1 MSVLGKL
8 IKKLITSL
16 VVLLLITLTVG
27 CSKSHDETSKWQ
39 WSTNIARQISDDG
52 WVYTFDYMYLKDGME
67 DETLIPFAFYG
78 INLRYRYNDNYCTKI
93 LVKEEQG
100 YVEKEVYSTIQILG
114 TSKIAQEKEDME
126 YINNILRS
134 STKEQLLELDS
145 EDVELNYVN
154 EEMLFELMNKALTG
168 KAHQEGN
175 YGYIPSYALLS
186 EPEYTDGYKY
196 QIGFVNSMGCID
208 VIFIDVLYETGEGIR
223 DYVQLSDLVDDK
235 TATEKQKCL
244 YKEIVRI
251 SEGIVRDNDLLYDRQ
266 NIEGI
271 YNVELTRLYKFLQD
285 IENNNIEDYIVSP
298 G

>member
-1 MSVLGKL
+1 MSVLGRIMKKFTIPLVMSL
-8 IKKLITSL
+8 IITF
-16 VVLLLITLTVG
+16 VVG

-39 WSTNIARQISDDG
+39 WSTNIARHISDDG
-52 WVYTFDYMYLKDGME
+52 WVYTFDYIYLKDGRE
-67 DETLIPFAFYG
+67 DESLIPFSFSG

-93 LVKEEQG
+93 LIKEEQG
-100 YVEKEVYSTIQILG
+100 NVEKEVYSTMQILG
-114 TSKIAQEKEDME
+114 TSKIVQEKEDME
-126 YINNILRS
+126 YINNMLRS
-134 STKEQLLELDS
+134 YTKEQLLELDS

-154 EEMLFELMNKALTG
+154 EEMFFELMNKALTG
-168 KAHQEGN
+168 EAHQEGD
-175 YGYIPSYALLS
+175 YYYIPSYALLS

-196 QIGFVNSMGCID
+196 QIGFVSSMGCID
-208 VIFIDVLYETGEGIR
+208 VIFIDVLYETGKGIR
-223 DYVQLSDLVDDK
+223 DYVQLSDLVDNN
-235 TATEKQKCL
+235 TATEKQKDL

-285 IENNNIEDYIVSP
+285 IEKNNIEDYIVLL